1 MFPFKPNT
9 PYPDMLLEYAR
20 ARANMRTVKK
30 IPWAV
35 GETGPHNNTKRPDAP
50 QLRGVRPAQA
60 GSKKPAFNA
69 CKNRLL
75 HHRLLQSLEQAL
87 LLDRL
92 VEESLRADSFGILDS
107 LLTDQG

>member
-9 PYPDMLLEYAR
+9 PYPDMLHVYAR
-20 ARANMRTVKK
+20 DRANMRTVTK
-30 IPWAV
+30 IAWAV
-35 GETGPHNNTKRPDAP
+35 RDTGPQNKTKRPDAP

>member
-1 MFPFKPNT
+1 
-9 PYPDMLLEYAR
+9 
-20 ARANMRTVKK
+20 MRTVTK
-30 IPWAV
+30 IAWAV
-35 GETGPHNNTKRPDAP
+35 RDTGPQNKTKWPDAP

-60 GSKKPAFNA
+60 VRKPAFNA

-92 VEESLRADSFGILDS
+92 VEEGLRADSFGILDS